1 MTSAEKF
8 RYFRDAHRLTQKQ
21 LALAL
26 GISVRAVKYIEN
38 GERDPRTTTRL
49 KFEELVER
57 HKIHS
62 QAGGCT
68 AEGPSLASS

>member
-8 RYFRDAHRLTQKQ
+8 RYFRHARGLTQKQ

-26 GISVRAVKYIEN
+26 DITVRCVKYIEN
-38 GERDPRTTTRL
+38 GEREPRMSTMAR
-49 KFEELVER
+49 FRELIER
-57 HKIHS
+57 HS

-68 AEGPSLASS
+68 AKGPSLTSS